1 MLLKLTSLGMNGSAV
16 QWFRSY
22 LTMRTQSVCRKGV
35 LSDPQPIYLSGSTRV
50 AYWARY

>member
-35 LSDPQPIYLSGSTRV
+35 LSDPQLIYLSGSTRV